1 MCRNIRPLFNF
12 EPPATDEEVGAA
24 ALQFVRKVSG
34 TRKPS
39 GKNLDAFARAV
50 DAIAQVTRELVDSLE
65 TTAPAR
71 DREVEAA
78 KARARG
84 ARRFARPQ

>member
-12 EPPATDEEVGAA
+12 EPPATDDECRAA

-39 GKNLDAFARAV
+39 GKNTDVFSEAVERIFA
-50 DAIAQVTRELVDSLE
+50 VTRELVDSLE
-65 TTAPAR
+65 TTAPPKN
-71 DREVEAA
+71 REEEAA
-78 KARARG
+78 KARARSATRYG
-84 ARRFARPQ
+84 D

>member
-12 EPPATDEEVGAA
+12 EPPATDDECRAA

-39 GKNLDAFARAV
+39 GKNLDAFDQAV
-50 DAIAQVTRELVDSLE
+50 ERIFAVTRELVDSLE
-65 TTAPAR
+65 TTAEPKN
-71 DREVEAA
+71 REAEAA
-78 KARARG
+78 KARARS
-84 ARRFARPQ
+84 ATRFA

>member
-12 EPPATDEEVGAA
+12 EPPATDEEVAAA

-39 GKNLDAFARAV
+39 GKNVLPFERAV
-50 DAIAQVTRELVDSLE
+50 EEITEITRRLVDSLE
-65 TTAPAR
+65 TTAPPKN
-71 DREVEAA
+71 REFEALKA
-78 KARARG
+78 KARSQ
-84 ARRFARPQ
+84 RRFG